1 MEKSVQEVEDM
12 IREAVADEHFMSD
25 CDCNCDYE
33 IDTLDRKVRDLM
45 QWREEMTSTL
55 KWLPQE
61 LENELTE
68 LNDLV
73 PKMFQGLTSP
83 LVLRIKALLLKL
95 SRRMETSN
103 ERNDE
108 SPPTPQPSGRS

>member
-1 MEKSVQEVEDM
+1 MDRDKECCGGSVHGICGMRVRSLE
-12 IREAVADEHFMSD
+12 REVAD
-25 CDCNCDYE
+25 
-33 IDTLDRKVRDLM
+33 LLK
-45 QWREEMTSTL
+45 WREEITSTL
-55 KWLPQE
+55 EWLPQE

-95 SRRMETSN
+95 SRRMETN

-108 SPPTPQPSGRS
+108 RPQTPQPSGRS